1 MYSLNYSHGFQGS
14 QAREEPS
21 VTSKYGEAGVDIDAA
36 NKAKKKIAE
45 LAKKT
50 WGKEVLSEI
59 GNFGGLYAMPTGLR
73 EPVLVSSVDGV
84 GTKLKVAFMAGKHDT
99 VGEDLVNHC
108 VNDILVQGA
117 QPLFFL
123 DYIASGI
130 LDPAVVA
137 DVVRGLARGCT
148 ANGCALIGGETA
160 EMPGFYAAGEYDL
173 AGCIVG
179 LVDRSKLID
188 GRTIAPGDSLW
199 AFPSGGLH
207 TNGYS
212 LARKIVFE
220 EERLGV
226 HEAIPGTGMTAAEA
240 LLAVHR
246 SYLPE
251 IRDMRSRL
259 EVKGLAH
266 ITGGGL
272 LENIPRIL
280 PEGCGVEIDVSA
292 WQVPPLFRFLRERGE
307 VGWPEMYRVFNM
319 GVGMIV
325 VVSSRDDA
333 LVPEGD
339 FRWKPFPV
347 GRVVAGE
354 RNVRLANLPGE

>member
-1 MYSLNYSHGFQGS
+1 LL
-14 QAREEPS
+14 A
-21 VTSKYGEAGVDIDAA
+21 TSKYGAAGVDIDAA
-36 NKAKKKIAE
+36 NR
-45 LAKKT
+45 AKKT
-50 WGKEVLSEI
+50 IAQLAKETWGREVLSEI
-59 GNFGGLYAMPTGLR
+59 GNFGGLYAMPSGFD

-84 GTKLKVAFMAGKHDT
+84 GTKLKVAFMAHRHDT

-117 QPLFFL
+117 EPLFFL
-123 DYIASGI
+123 DYIASGV
-130 LDPAVVA
+130 LDPGVVA
-137 DVVRGLARGCT
+137 DVVRGLARACKE
-148 ANGCALIGGETA
+148 NGCALIGGETA

-179 LVDRSKLID
+179 VVDRPRLID
-188 GRTIAPGDSLW
+188 GKTIAPGDALW
-199 AFPSGGLH
+199 AFPSSGLH

-220 EERLGV
+220 EARLGIGD
-226 HEAIPGTGMTAAEA
+226 AIPGTGMTVAEA

-251 IRDMRSRL
+251 IRDMRARL

-280 PEGCGVEIDVSA
+280 PGGCAVEIDVSR
-292 WQVPPLFRFLRERGE
+292 WQAPPLFRFLRERGG
-307 VGWPEMYRVFNM
+307 VGWTEMYRVFNM

-325 VVSSRDDA
+325 VASSGDDA
-333 LVPEGD
+333 RIAQGRY
-339 FRWKPFPV
+339 RWKPFPV
-347 GRVVAGE
+347 GRVTTGE
-354 RNVRLANLPGE
+354 RTVDLVNLPGE

>member
-1 MYSLNYSHGFQGS
+1 M
-14 QAREEPS
+14 A
-21 VTSKYGEAGVDIDAA
+21 TSKYGEAGVDIDAA
-36 NKAKKKIAE
+36 NRAKKKIAE
-45 LAKKT
+45 LARKT

-59 GNFGGLYAMPTGLR
+59 GHFGGLYAMPSGLG

-84 GTKLKVAFMAGKHDT
+84 GTKLKVAFMAGRHDT

-117 QPLFFL
+117 EPLIFL
-123 DYIASGI
+123 DYIASGV
-130 LDPAVVA
+130 LDATVVA
-137 DVVRGLARGCT
+137 DVVRGLARGC
-148 ANGCALIGGETA
+148 AENGCALIGGETA

-179 LVDRSKLID
+179 VVDRPKLID
-188 GRTIAPGDSLW
+188 GRAITPGDSLW
-199 AFPSGGLH
+199 AFPSSGLH

-220 EERLGV
+220 DARLCVGDK
-226 HEAIPGTGMTAAEA
+226 IPGTGMAAAEA

-251 IRDMRSRL
+251 IRDIRARL

-280 PEGCGVEIDVSA
+280 PEGCGVEIDVTR
-292 WQVPPLFRFLRERGE
+292 WDVPPLFRFLRERGG
-307 VGWPEMYRVFNM
+307 VGWTEMYRVFNM

-325 VVSSRDDA
+325 VVSKDDDA
-333 LVPEGD
+333 RLPEGHY
-339 FRWKPFPV
+339 RWKPFPV
-347 GRVVAGE
+347 GRVTAGE
-354 RNVRLANLPGE
+354 RKVRLANLPGE